1 VLERNR
7 ARTALRSRDL
17 TTMISSFKSL
27 RSRRRPTGHN
37 DLDPINRGSL
47 TMVTPPWKHNVNEP
61 QVLPWSL
68 SHCMTRPGPPT
79 RGNAR
84 ETSLQILG
92 IGLTVPQILNRSRVR
107 ERIKKDGEGLAAILD
122 HFSIQKAGER
132 KSRSKSRFQ
141 TTIYKEQDSLDDGMV
156 YTLRSSLEP
165 SSLFKSSTAAK
176 INLSAR
182 RSRMMMMMM
191 VEVTMKRGTG
201 EKPTQTKRGKET
213 GPPSEKT
220 SCKPLITDHAEGE
233 ELCSLG
239 IFSLALSDFHCTC
252 GQVLSAHFARVDL
265 PSPVRRET
273 RTVTC

>member
-1 VLERNR
+1 
-7 ARTALRSRDL
+7 
-17 TTMISSFKSL
+17 MISSFKSL

-47 TMVTPPWKHNVNEP
+47 TMVTPHWKHNVNEP

-107 ERIKKDGEGLAAILD
+107 ERIRKDGEGLAVILD

-182 RSRMMMMMM
+182 RSRRMMMMMM

-220 SCKPLITDHAEGE
+220 SCKPLLTDHAEG
-233 ELCSLG
+233 G
-239 IFSLALSDFHCTC
+239 GALLSWNLLIGPVGFPLHLRASAFCAFRTRGPSQSGSTGDPNSH
-252 GQVLSAHFARVDL
+252 VLNPTLRVKV
-265 PSPVRRET
+265 VRK
-273 RTVTC
+273 VKVP